1 MTGPL
6 ISMNMQCPFFSGD
19 DGEYYAVPLG
29 LSYAGY
35 VWANM
40 SYFDKYNLELPTN
53 YDELKEV
60 CQTFRDNGEYP
71 LVIGAK
77 DSWINI
83 DTWMNIAADI
93 NTEKLYSAIEGE
105 TPFTDEDLVQSFQI
119 WQNCFTDS
127 VFQDGALG
135 MECIQIPLICTRR
148 KVPFL

>member
-6 ISMNMQCPFFSGD
+6 ISMNYAMSLLQGD

-71 LVIGAK
+71 LVIWSK
-77 DSWINI
+77 
-83 DTWMNIAADI
+83 
-93 NTEKLYSAIEGE
+93 
-105 TPFTDEDLVQSFQI
+105 
-119 WQNCFTDS
+119 
-127 VFQDGALG
+127 
-135 MECIQIPLICTRR
+135 R
-148 KVPFL
+148 FLDQH